1 LENYI
6 KLLLSDTSLIDVT
19 LVGIMTIKNSIKV
32 PYFGLNISFI
42 PYIIRHTHDTTG
54 NIFIYFLLLNLDEIS
69 IYKDFICLVYN
80 WIGQPLN
87 IDKITIAI
95 IN

>member
-1 LENYI
+1 MIQPVIFLYI
-6 KLLLSDTSLIDVT
+6 
-19 LVGIMTIKNSIKV
+19 
-32 PYFGLNISFI
+32 
-42 PYIIRHTHDTTG
+42 
-54 NIFIYFLLLNLDEIS
+54 FLLLNLDEIS